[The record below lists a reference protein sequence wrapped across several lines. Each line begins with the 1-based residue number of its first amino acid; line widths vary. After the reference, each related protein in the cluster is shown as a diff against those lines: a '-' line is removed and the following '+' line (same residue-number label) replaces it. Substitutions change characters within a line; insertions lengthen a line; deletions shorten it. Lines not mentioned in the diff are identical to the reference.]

1 MRSCRPH
8 PADLFTEVRAGVA
21 WVGFWSGFL
30 SSANLGRGLD
40 HDLVCIDLETT
51 GGHPSRN
58 RIIEIGLIEIDR
70 DGTERVWSTLV
81 NPGVRIPSQI
91 ESFTGISNE
100 MVANAPDFADVHRE
114 LLDRLSGRLF
124 VAHNARFDYGF
135 VRAEL
140 LRLGKRFV
148 APVLCTVKLS
158 RRINP
163 EYPRHNLDSVMARH
177 GLACDARHRALGDAM
192 VLRDLL
198 AIWRRDVD
206 PTHLVSLIDG
216 LLTETSLPPQLGPD
230 LADELPEAPGV
241 YRFYGADDALLY
253 VGKSK
258 NIRKRVLEH
267 FAAEHRAAKEAQLA
281 RQVHRVTWT
290 ETAGELGALLTEA
303 RAVKETKP
311 LTNRRLRSN
320 QSVTLA
326 FVHTDSGID
335 RLEVTEVS
343 ALDSKSDS
351 DFFGLYKDAKAA
363 LRAADEIC
371 RAHRLCPK
379 SLGLE
384 AGRGHSEAG
393 ASCFA
398 HQLGRCKGACVG
410 KEAPGLH
417 NARARLAF
425 SGTRLASWPFR
436 GRVVVVETDWRGCA
450 DLHVLEHW
458 RYLGTVRDEQ
468 EALGLDAEDLHFDP
482 DIYRILRRFFD
493 APGSARIVELS

>member
-267 FAAEHRAAKEAQLA
+267 FAAEHRAA
-281 RQVHRVTWT
+281 
-290 ETAGELGALLTEA
+290 
-303 RAVKETKP
+303 
-311 LTNRRLRSN
+311 
-320 QSVTLA
+320 
-326 FVHTDSGID
+326 
-335 RLEVTEVS
+335 
-343 ALDSKSDS
+343 
-351 DFFGLYKDAKAA
+351 
-363 LRAADEIC
+363 
-371 RAHRLCPK
+371 
-379 SLGLE
+379 
-384 AGRGHSEAG
+384 
-393 ASCFA
+393 
-398 HQLGRCKGACVG
+398 
-410 KEAPGLH
+410 
-417 NARARLAF
+417 
-425 SGTRLASWPFR
+425 
-436 GRVVVVETDWRGCA
+436 
-450 DLHVLEHW
+450 
-458 RYLGTVRDEQ
+458 
-468 EALGLDAEDLHFDP
+468 
-482 DIYRILRRFFD
+482 
-493 APGSARIVELS
+493 